1 MTQIPTGPAAVG
13 QLDEAY
19 QRLHATGPEIDGWL
33 SNHGPMGAEAIVR
46 RGHAAELGPWLDGYI
61 TRLEEFPRGLGP
73 IGNGWR
79 DALGDPRRIADWTGY
94 FRAELSGRPWR
105 EVVGTWWPRLLP
117 GVVAAATHGVIRT
130 GHAVRAL
137 LADGEDEPHLTEL
150 AHGLAYWAARWQTL
164 PAGHQGAA
172 AAAAQGRTRAR
183 ARAQS
188 RGPAAADRTGLT
200 DLSGKLAAVPRMA
213 AVPRLAGQ
221 SGGIRDR
228 LARLPELDGW
238 PDALARLRTPG
249 TAEETRATLT
259 ALVDAATLSYLRYG
273 HGNPVMLVHAAT
285 APNAVLR
292 VLPVLDSE
300 LWAPSLTAA
309 WAASSALTAI
319 YAPAGAAPRAPRAPG
334 DGEPTG
340 PAGADQAASTF
351 ARAVEHGDAH
361 VVKFADTALD
371 VFGRTGNPDALA
383 AAHQAADLIGR

>member
-1 MTQIPTGPAAVG
+1 MTQIPPGPAAAGTG

-46 RGHAAELGPWLDGYI
+46 HGHSAELGPWLDGYI

-94 FRAELSGRPWR
+94 FRAGLSGQPWR
-105 EVVGTWWPRLLP
+105 EVLGTWWPRLLP

-172 AAAAQGRTRAR
+172 EAAAQSRTRFQ
-183 ARAQS
+183 AQP
-188 RGPAAADRTGLT
+188 REPAAADLT

-213 AVPRLAGQ
+213 TVPRLAGQ
-221 SGGIRDR
+221 TGGIRDR

-238 PDALARLRTPG
+238 PDALAGLRTPG
-249 TAEETRATLT
+249 TPEETRATLT

-292 VLPVLDSE
+292 VLPALGPA
-300 LWAPSLTAA
+300 LWAPSLAAA

-319 YAPAGAAPRAPRAPG
+319 YAPAGAAPRAPRAHG
-334 DGEPTG
+334 DGEPPPA

-371 VFGRTGNPDALA
+371 VFGRTGNPGALA

>member
-1 MTQIPTGPAAVG
+1 MTQTPTGPAADGTG

-19 QRLHATGPEIDGWL
+19 QRLHATGPEFDGWL

-46 RGHAAELGPWLDGYI
+46 HGHAAELGPWLDGYI

-73 IGNGWR
+73 IGGGWR

-94 FRAELSGRPWR
+94 FRAELAGQPWR
-105 EVVGTWWPRLLP
+105 EVLGTLWPRLLP
-117 GVVAAATHGVIRT
+117 GVVAA
-130 GHAVRAL
+130 
-137 LADGEDEPHLTEL
+137 
-150 AHGLAYWAARWQTL
+150 L
-164 PAGHQGAA
+164 PA
-172 AAAAQGRTRAR
+172 
-183 ARAQS
+183 
-188 RGPAAADRTGLT
+188 
-200 DLSGKLAAVPRMA
+200 
-213 AVPRLAGQ
+213 
-221 SGGIRDR
+221 
-228 LARLPELDGW
+228 
-238 PDALARLRTPG
+238 PG
-249 TAEETRATLT
+249 TPEETRATLT

-292 VLPVLDSE
+292 VLPVLDPA

-319 YAPAGAAPRAPRAPG
+319 YAPAGAAPEAPRTPG
-334 DGEPTG
+334 GRPSG
-340 PAGADQAASTF
+340 LAGVDEAASMF

-383 AAHQAADLIGR
+383 AAHQAADLIDR